1 MKIIISAKITE
12 GYPKWRD
19 AFVSAD
25 ALRDKHGLKVL
36 AWGHPKGDE
45 NKVYQVI
52 EVESMEKMQEAIKD
66 PEIENLRSNAGVD
79 FESQEVLSWRSRI
92 VKNWS

>member
-1 MKIIISAKITE
+1 MKIIISANITE
-12 GYPKWRD
+12 GYSKWRD

-25 ALRDKHGLKVL
+25 ALREKYDMKVL

-45 NKVYQVI
+45 KKVYQVV

-66 PEIENLRSNAGVD
+66 PDIENLRLNAGVD
-79 FESQEVLSWRSRI
+79 FESQEVI
-92 VKNWS
+92 VLEE

>member
-1 MKIIISAKITE
+1 MKIIISANITE
-12 GYPKWRD
+12 GYSKWRD

-25 ALRDKHGLKVL
+25 ALREKYDMKVL

-45 NKVYQVI
+45 NKVYQVV

-66 PEIENLRSNAGVD
+66 PDIENLRLNAGVD
-79 FESQEVLSWRSRI
+79 FETQEVI
-92 VKNWS
+92 VLEE

>member
-1 MKIIISAKITE
+1 MNVKLKLKEEYMKIIISAKITE

-25 ALRDKHGLKVL
+25 GLREKHGLKVL

-45 NKVYQVI
+45 NKVYQVV
-52 EVESMEKMQEAIKD
+52 EVESME
-66 PEIENLRSNAGVD
+66 
-79 FESQEVLSWRSRI
+79 LSLI
-92 VKNWS
+92 HI

>member
-45 NKVYQVI
+45 NKVY
-52 EVESMEKMQEAIKD
+52 
-66 PEIENLRSNAGVD
+66 
-79 FESQEVLSWRSRI
+79 
-92 VKNWS
+92 

>member
-1 MKIIISAKITE
+1 MKIIISANITE
-12 GYPKWRD
+12 GYSKWRD

-25 ALRDKHGLKVL
+25 ALREKYDMKVL

-66 PEIENLRSNAGVD
+66 PDIENLRLNAGVD
-79 FESQEVLSWRSRI
+79 FETQEVI
-92 VKNWS
+92 VLEE

>member
-1 MKIIISAKITE
+1 MKIIISAKITD

-25 ALRDKHGLKVL
+25 ALREKHCLKVL

-45 NKVYQVI
+45 NKVYQVV

-79 FESQEVLSWRSRI
+79 FESQEVIILEE
-92 VKNWS
+92 

>member
-12 GYPKWRD
+12 GYSKWRE

-25 ALRDKHGLKVL
+25 ALRGKYDMKVL

-45 NKVYQVI
+45 NKVYQVV
-52 EVESMEKMQEAIKD
+52 EVESMERMQEAIKD
-66 PEIENLRSNAGVD
+66 PEIENLRLNAGVD
-79 FESQEVLSWRSRI
+79 FETQEVI
-92 VKNWS
+92 VLEE

>member
-1 MKIIISAKITE
+1 MKIIIIAKITD

-25 ALRDKHGLKVL
+25 TLREKHGLKVL

-45 NKVYQVI
+45 NKVAQIQATLDDV
-52 EVESMEKMQEAIKD
+52 D
-66 PEIENLRSNAGVD
+66 PNKAW
-79 FESQEVLSWRSRI
+79 VL
-92 VKNWS
+92 KNNKY